1 MPLLEV
7 NDLAVSFHTR
17 QGVVRAVDSV
27 SFHVDAGE
35 TLGIVGE
42 SGCGKSV
49 TCYSLLGLIQQP
61 PGRIERGS
69 ALFEGRTD
77 LLTCGEETLR
87 ALRGSRISMIFQ
99 DPMTFLNPYLRV
111 GTQLI
116 EPLLYHAGTGRRE
129 AMGKAVEALRSVGL
143 PEPERRVHIYPHE
156 LSGGQRQRVMIAMA
170 LMLRP
175 ALLVADEP
183 TTALDVTVQAQ
194 ILDLIAARQREQNL
208 GVILI
213 THDLSVVAERCDRV
227 MVMYAGMVVEYG
239 RCADIFANPRH
250 PYTRALMRALPARA
264 GKGRPLF
271 ALEGGPPDLSKPLP
285 GDPLA
290 LRPGLKSAGRWANER
305 PPLVEVA
312 PQHWARESDVTLPDV
327 KLEVPRA

>member
-1 MPLLEV
+1 
-7 NDLAVSFHTR
+7 
-17 QGVVRAVDSV
+17 
-27 SFHVDAGE
+27 
-35 TLGIVGE
+35 
-42 SGCGKSV
+42 
-49 TCYSLLGLIQQP
+49 
-61 PGRIERGS
+61 
-69 ALFEGRTD
+69 
-77 LLTCGEETLR
+77 
-87 ALRGSRISMIFQ
+87 MIFQ

-116 EPLLYHAGTGRRE
+116 EPLVHHAGMGRRK
-129 AMGKAVEALRSVGL
+129 AMDAAVEALRAVGL
-143 PEPERRVHIYPHE
+143 PEAESRVDIYPHE

-175 ALLVADEP
+175 ALLIADEP

-213 THDLSVVAERCDRV
+213 THDLSVVAERCDRIL
-227 MVMYAGMVVEYG
+227 VMYAGMVMEYG
-239 RCADIFANPRH
+239 RSADIFARPAH

-285 GDPLA
+285 ATPGPA
-290 LRPGLKSAGRWANER
+290 PGLKSGGRLDNER
-305 PPLVEVA
+305 PPLVEVE
-312 PQHWARESDVTLPDV
+312 PGHWARESDVVLPEPTM
-327 KLEVPRA
+327 EVPRG